1 MKDENMNRRIVLLP
15 VLLFA
20 LLLGAPAA
28 RAFAPEDSIRVAPI
42 APGAT
47 VLTLDDALKIALS
60 ESETIKIADKEVE
73 RSGYARKGTYAALY
87 PQIDIVGSYQR
98 TLIKNDI
105 RAMMGSDSPMAQSMP
120 DTKIGN
126 FNTFSA
132 SASASMPIINAALW
146 KSLKISGQSVELAV
160 EKARESRLNLI
171 SQVKQGYYA
180 ALLAKEA
187 LSVYLEVYE
196 NAKTS
201 YIQTEKKYNVQKASE
216 LDMITART
224 SLASAVPDVYNAES
238 TVILALWQLKAVIGM
253 KLEEEIDVAGTLEDY
268 AQNMEVAL
276 SELEGVGLERS
287 SALRQIS
294 LQSDQLLET
303 VRLKQL
309 AYVPTISLTATFTY
323 SAVANDPIQNLGW
336 FPYSYAGI
344 SLAIPIFSGT
354 KRLQDVR
361 AARSQYQQ
369 MQLTAQSTEKQLRIR
384 VRQELSSM
392 ETAARSFDASREALV
407 SAEKAYEIAAKSYEV
422 GRATILELGNA
433 QLALTRS
440 RLAVIQP
447 VYTFISS
454 KAELESILGLDQNE

>member
-1 MKDENMNRRIVLLP
+1 M
-15 VLLFA
+15 
-20 LLLGAPAA
+20 
-28 RAFAPEDSIRVAPI
+28 
-42 APGAT
+42 
-47 VLTLDDALKIALS
+47 
-60 ESETIKIADKEVE
+60 
-73 RSGYARKGTYAALY
+73 
-87 PQIDIVGSYQR
+87 
-98 TLIKNDI
+98 
-105 RAMMGSDSPMAQSMP
+105 
-120 DTKIGN
+120 
-126 FNTFSA
+126 
-132 SASASMPIINAALW
+132 
-146 KSLKISGQSVELAV
+146 
-160 EKARESRLNLI
+160 
-171 SQVKQGYYA
+171 
-180 ALLAKEA
+180 
-187 LSVYLEVYE
+187 YE
-196 NAKTS
+196 NAKNS
-201 YIQTEKKYNVQKASE
+201 YIQTEKKYNVQNASE